1 MFHKRLLRE
10 FPENRK
16 CVAGIVAAQWVSLLA
31 NVTLM
36 FALAQFVGDLLAA
49 GEKGAPSNSVVM
61 LLTVFAAAFAVRLLA
76 ANVADRLSYQASTRV
91 KRRLRERVYEKLM
104 QLKTGYRDTVTTS
117 EAVQVSTEGVDQL
130 EIYFGKYVPQF
141 FYSLLAP
148 LTLFVIVGMMSLKV
162 AGVLLLCVPL
172 IPVSIVAVQKFAKRL
187 LAKYWGTYTG
197 LGDTFLE
204 NLQGLVTL
212 KIYQADERYAKK
224 MDEEAEKFRKVTMR
238 VLIMQLNSIS
248 VMDLVAYGGA
258 AVGILLGVLELR
270 RGEITVVECLFIIM
284 VSAEFFLPLRL
295 LGSFFHIAMN
305 GNAAADKIFR
315 LLDAPVP
322 QDGSITVTNGNE
334 IKFTDVTFGYED
346 DKRVLSQVNFTVPER
361 SFIALVGESGC
372 GKSTIASLLMGDNR
386 LPEDSAVEGASG
398 AENSGSAVEGA
409 SGAENSGSV
418 TIGGVPVTELSG
430 ETLYRKV
437 TRVRHDSYLFAGTVF
452 DNLKMG
458 NEDAGIR
465 EMEDALRCVDLYDT
479 IMEKGGLRM
488 PVEEKASNLSGGQKQ
503 RLALARALLH
513 DSDIYIFDEATSN
526 IDVESENKIMEV
538 VQGLAHNKT
547 VLLISHRLANVVAA
561 DRILVLK
568 AGEEGIAECGTH
580 DELMAQKGYY
590 CKLYET
596 QQELERY
603 ASGDAGSGKAESM
616 RTDVECMGADA
627 EGMRADVECMGADAE
642 GMRADAKGMGTDAGS
657 RRTVTGGAQRQKEVA
672 V

>member
-36 FALAQFVGDLLAA
+36 FTLAQFVGDLLAA
-49 GEKGAPSNSVVM
+49 GEKGASFNSVVM

-162 AGVLLLCVPL
+162 AVVLLICVPL

-270 RGEITVVECLFIIM
+270 RGQITVAECLFIIM

-322 QDGSITVTNGNE
+322 QDGSVTATSGNE
-334 IKFTDVTFGYED
+334 IKFTDVNFGYED
-346 DKRVLSQVNFTVPER
+346 GKRVLSQVNFTVPEK
-361 SFIALVGESGC
+361 SFVALVGESGC

-386 LPEDSAVEGASG
+386 LS
-398 AENSGSAVEGA
+398 
-409 SGAENSGSV
+409 ENSGSV

-430 ETLYRKV
+430 ETLYGKV

-465 EMEDALRCVDLYDT
+465 EMEDALRRVDLYDT

-580 DELMAQKGYY
+580 EELMAQKGCY
-590 CKLYET
+590 CELYET

-603 ASGDAGSGKAESM
+603 AA
-616 RTDVECMGADA
+616 
-627 EGMRADVECMGADAE
+627 ADVTGMEADSVAE
-642 GMRADAKGMGTDAGS
+642 KADV
-657 RRTVTGGAQRQKEVA
+657 RRIKRQKEVA